1 MRFIQG
7 FGTPQRDCTVV
18 QGVAQA
24 SLFNN
29 YAALNDS
36 RVYLR
41 QERLITITPIL
52 NPQSPFLLN
61 LPLLRP
67 LANPLQSA
75 QHLCRVSLSLF
86 LPARSLVG
94 QRPHPSDLY

>member
-1 MRFIQG
+1 MIQG
-7 FGTPQRDCTVV
+7 FGTPQRDCTAV

-29 YAALNDS
+29 YAVLNRS
-36 RVYLR
+36 RVYLP
-41 QERLITITPIL
+41 QERLITITPIFIPL
-52 NPQSPFLLN
+52 YCSLN

-67 LANPLQSA
+67 LANPLPSA
-75 QHLCRVSLSLF
+75 QHPCRVSLYVF
-86 LPARSLVG
+86 LPARSRVG